1 MNDQPIKT
9 EQGLIAEIDKLESQL
24 IDEMAIVLAAIA
36 RSIHAKEVETNK
48 NLEMNITQPCKTQT
62 ITK

>member
-24 IDEMAIVLAAIA
+24 IDEMAVVLAAIA
-36 RSIHAKEVETNK
+36 RSIHAREVENK
-48 NLEMNITQPCKTQT
+48 LMNITQCKTQP